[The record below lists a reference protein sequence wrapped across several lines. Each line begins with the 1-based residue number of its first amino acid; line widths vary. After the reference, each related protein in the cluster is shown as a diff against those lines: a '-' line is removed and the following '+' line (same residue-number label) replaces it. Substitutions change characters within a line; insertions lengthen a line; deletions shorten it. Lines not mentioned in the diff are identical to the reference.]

1 MISKKYLC
9 LCGILMFLCLV
20 FAKSTVSFADS
31 STEITGIYSCIANPC
46 DTDPCLPGVVWAV
59 VDESETNY
67 HLTVD
72 SEWLW
77 DCEETSWNGYVPEE
91 GDLVIVVGEVSENID
106 TQGHTYY
113 NIEVEAL
120 RIPCVSEKLYGG
132 YSEEVEFLRCI
143 RDELLSPTPEGRELI
158 KLYYQLSPEIVK
170 IMKDDDKF
178 KEKMKV
184 MVDNLLTLMGMDV
197 R

>member
-9 LCGILMFLCLV
+9 LCGIFMSLSLMH
-20 FAKSTVSFADS
+20 AKPTVSFADS
-31 STEITGIYSCIANPC
+31 STEITGTYSCVPNPC
-46 DTDPCLPGVVWAV
+46 DTDPCLPGVVWTV

-77 DCEETSWNGYVPEE
+77 GCEETSWNGYVPEE

-158 KLYYQLSPEIVK
+158 KLYYQLSPLIVR
-170 IMKDDDKF
+170 IMNKDDEFREKV
-178 KEKMKV
+178 KEMI
-184 MVDNLLTLMGMDV
+184 DRILLLIKTE
-197 R
+197 